1 VDRNR
6 CLGIIRRAA
15 VVAALLAI
23 VLPAPGTAAAAK
35 SPPSLRETSAEATVR
50 DAIERRLGGSSLIF
64 NQLDCSKASRGVY
77 SCRAA
82 FFVGDAL
89 WKGTGSV
96 RRRKSGDSNRYVFH
110 LSQAKRLCRGISCK
124 PAVRW
129 CSPESC

>member
-1 VDRNR
+1 MDRNR

-15 VVAALLAI
+15 VAAALLAI
-23 VLPAPGTAAAAK
+23 FVPAPGTSAGAK
-35 SPPSLRETSAEATVR
+35 RQPTLREATAEATVR

-64 NQLDCSKASRGVY
+64 NELDCSKVSRGVY
-77 SCRAA
+77 GCRAA

-89 WKGTGSV
+89 WEGTGSV
-96 RRRKSGDSNRYVFH
+96 RRRQSGDANRYVFH

-129 CSPESC
+129 CSPQGC